1 MNTIKEFK
9 KHLADEII
17 KYPYFYKGE
26 TWVFNILTLDS
37 KYDNYS
43 YWCEWM
49 PLSHDNNGNLVK
61 VLSNFLIVDAK
72 KSIALLPE

>member
-1 MNTIKEFK
+1 MTIKKFK
-9 KHLADEII
+9 KLLSDEII
-17 KYPYFYKGE
+17 KYPHFYKGE
-26 TWVFNILTLDS
+26 TWVFNILTLDR

-43 YWCEWM
+43 FWCEWM
-49 PLSHDNNGNLVK
+49 PLNNDNNGNLVK